1 MLVINMQYAT
11 VSLPR
16 CKHPRKKAA
25 YVYTVNNNK
34 KFISLPAVQ
43 TGDQLKIVH
52 S

>member
-16 CKHPRKKAA
+16 CIHEKKAA

-34 KFISLPAVQ
+34 NI
-43 TGDQLKIVH
+43 
-52 S
+52 